1 MNITIINN
9 LSFYAFLIVIII
21 CIGIMIFELAN
32 NSINTDL
39 LSNLLILS
47 LGLIILL
54 FFTGNQNLKKNN
66 KFKLYGLFIITFII
80 VILTYLNNYYR
91 VLKKL
96 GEILLTNIIC
106 ILFLVASFIY
116 MEKLSKKNYNIPPTV
131 FI

>member
-1 MNITIINN
+1 MNINIINN
-9 LSFYAFLIVIII
+9 LSFNAFLIVIII

-66 KFKLYGLFIITFII
+66 KFKLYGLYIFTFII